1 MMMEGLPWLKHQHA
15 ATATGLR
22 FTHSNY
28 LLVSFNFKK
37 IESAP
42 WSQFSYCPF
51 LRAYPYLCH

>member
-42 WSQFSYCPF
+42 
-51 LRAYPYLCH
+51 